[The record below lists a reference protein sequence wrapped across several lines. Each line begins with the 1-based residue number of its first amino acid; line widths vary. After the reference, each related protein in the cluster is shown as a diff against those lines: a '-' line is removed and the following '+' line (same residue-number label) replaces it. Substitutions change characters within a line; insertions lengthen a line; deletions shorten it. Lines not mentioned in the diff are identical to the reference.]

1 MHFSRHNTLQ
11 RSVRFEEVVLSSTS
25 AGPHASVAN
34 RTLVTSEATNAA
46 STANSSETD
55 GLLDA
60 LPQPPATFSDPP
72 QPSMTATSMSDDQ
85 QRHQLLRIQQHQ
97 QRVDINNAPNEPSTT
112 SEAANNR
119 ENSVSH
125 SIISSRAVFEALK
138 LSTCNFVM
146 FFIS

>member
-72 QPSMTATSMSDDQ
+72 PQPASTSMSDDQ

-112 SEAANNR
+112 SEATNNR

-125 SIISSRAVFEALK
+125 NTSH
-138 LSTCNFVM
+138 
-146 FFIS
+146 